1 MSMDKAEQKR
11 ITFHEKNIEK
21 SRRKIEQYEKDLN
34 KALISG
40 RKKDK
45 LQSWIDEENDKIE
58 KQKRLIEDP
67 GYADQLLEEMTE
79 NSKFTKIAKGL
90 DKTGDALQSTGKGM
104 VKAGAHTTAAVWTP
118 AIYLGY
124 QVVKQSRKQPKNE
137 SIEQDLI
144 ELIQEVEK
152 AHKDGKITEEQKR
165 EYIINFMDEFYKK

>member
-1 MSMDKAEQKR
+1 MSLDKAERKR
-11 ITFHEKNIEK
+11 IEFHEKNIEK

-45 LQSWIDEENDKIE
+45 LQSWIVEENDKIE

-79 NSKFTKIAKGL
+79 NSKFTKIAKEL
-90 DKTGDALQSTGKGM
+90 EKTGDALQSTGKGM

-118 AIYLGY
+118 ALYVGY
-124 QVVKQSRKQPKNE
+124 RGVKHLRNKPKNE
-137 SIEQDLI
+137 SVEQDLI
-144 ELIQEVEK
+144 ELINEVEQ
-152 AHKDGKITEEQKR
+152 AEKDGKITEAQKK
-165 EYIINFMDEFYKK
+165 EYILDFVDYYYR